1 VTFRRLLLSALLVLP
16 ALGAVG
22 ISFAAF
28 SSTTT
33 NPGSSFSAKRVFP
46 GVRSIAANDIRDAS
60 AGGAEVNAADP
71 FTAAADGRTSTT
83 SNWSN
88 AFAANRWVE
97 YDLNS
102 PLPSGLAVSSP
113 QFEFRFAATSAAR
126 TGCFYF
132 EVYLRSTS
140 TLIGTHGSSGS
151 PVGCV
156 TGTTQTTFS
165 TPIAEVT
172 STTIANDLR
181 IRVYGRDTASRAMV
195 IDLATVTGSTPY
207 SSFTLNETAFRD
219 QADTTLSTTNWSI
232 AAADLDDYRSAAT
245 WANAYSAAR
254 YLKFATD
261 LFVPA
266 GGTIS
271 SADFV
276 YSYRPNTNG
285 HNICWFFETYNGAA
299 LLAAHGS
306 SGAPISC
313 DSTSADLTTDTVA
326 IPEVTVADLNNLV
339 IRVYH
344 WRAGGGTGR
353 SWTDFVRLDVNY
365 HLN

>member
-1 VTFRRLLLSALLVLP
+1 VTFRRLLLTALLVLA

-22 ISFAAF
+22 VSLAAF

-33 NPGSSFSAKRVFP
+33 NPGSSFTAKRIFP
-46 GVRSIAANDIRDAS
+46 GVRSVASNDIRDAS
-60 AGGAEVNAADP
+60 AGGAEVNSSDP
-71 FTAAADGRTSTT
+71 FTNAADGRTTTT

-88 AFAANRWVE
+88 AFAANRWIE

-113 QFEFRFAATSAAR
+113 QFEFRFAATGAAR
-126 TGCFYF
+126 TTCFYF
-132 EVYLRSTS
+132 EVYRRSTL

-156 TGTTQTTFS
+156 TGTTQTTFP
-165 TPIAEVT
+165 TALAEVT

-181 IRVYGRDTASRAMV
+181 IRVYGRDTASRGMV

-207 SSFTLNETAFRD
+207 SSFTLNETTYRD
-219 QADTTLSTTNWSI
+219 QADTTIATTIWSI
-232 AAADLDDYRSAAT
+232 AAADAANYLSVAS
-245 WANAYSAAR
+245 WANAYNAAR
-254 YLKFATD
+254 YLKFSTN

-266 GGTIS
+266 GSTITN
-271 SADFV
+271 ANLV

-285 HNICWFFETYNGAA
+285 HNICWFFETYNGAV

-313 DSTSADLTTDTVA
+313 DNTSATYTTDTVP
-326 IPEVTVADLNNLV
+326 IPEVTVAALNNLV
-339 IRVYH
+339 IKVYH
-344 WRAGGGTGR
+344 WRVGGTGQSR
-353 SWTDFVRLDVNY
+353 TDFARVDVDYYLD
-365 HLN
+365 